1 MSDGELLKLASA
13 KDDLTQQA
21 QQCLADEI
29 SQRKLT
35 LEPEPTAPP
44 VPVVPP
50 NPIYDDDR
58 ELAEICT
65 VWSIA
70 DALQVQ
76 SLLDRAGIPLYMG
89 KEQATGVD
97 AVTSNFSAGVTVQIM
112 RIGLPWVVEPMSHYE
127 PLNEPVVEKPGEV
140 EELPVRCPK
149 CHSDAV
155 IFERLADDEEVTPS
169 VTPKF
174 EWTCDSCGYE
184 WEDDGV
190 VKT

>member
-1 MSDGELLKLASA
+1 MSDGELLKLAGA

-35 LEPEPTAPP
+35 LEPEPKAPP
-44 VPVVPP
+44 APVVPP

-58 ELAEICT
+58 ELVEICT
-65 VWSIA
+65 VWSVT

-76 SLLDRAGIPLYMG
+76 SLLDRAGIPFSMG

-97 AVTSNFSAGVTVQIM
+97 AVTSNFSSGVSVQIM
-112 RIGLPWVVEPMSHYE
+112 RIGLPWSVEPMSHYE
-127 PLNEPVVEKPGEV
+127 PLNEPTEEKPS
-140 EELPVRCPK
+140 EEAPPILCPR

-155 IFERLADDEEVTPS
+155 IFEHLADDEEVTPT
-169 VTPKF
+169 VAPKF

-190 VKT
+190 VET